1 VRGGNHDG
9 DGCVGDSQVR
19 TVLPG
24 GDGGRRRQGRP
35 QAVQRVRVRTHHPPA
50 RPGAGQRQA
59 HLRDTI
65 ELWDLPITKGLQER
79 IHEFERLD
87 RDIRLEPFLAA
98 LVALGRAFKIVD
110 SKLVNPSNEHWERS
124 FALFEL
130 LL

>member
-1 VRGGNHDG
+1 VTEVDVDKDDLKRFSGFVFERTIHLLVRA
-9 DGCVGDSQVR
+9 QAK
-19 TVLPG
+19 
-24 GDGGRRRQGRP
+24 RQG
-35 QAVQRVRVRTHHPPA
+35 
-50 RPGAGQRQA
+50 